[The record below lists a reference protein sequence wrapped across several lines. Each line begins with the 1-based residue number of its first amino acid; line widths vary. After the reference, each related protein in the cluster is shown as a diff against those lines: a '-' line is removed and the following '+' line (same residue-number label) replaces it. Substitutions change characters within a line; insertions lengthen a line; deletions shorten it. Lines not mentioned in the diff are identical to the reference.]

1 MELTNWHKSSRSGN
15 QGDCVEV
22 GHTSEGR
29 LVGIRDSK
37 DPGPVLL
44 VGRSAWLLFLA
55 DLRLGVLK

>member
-15 QGDCVEV
+15 QGDCVEI
-22 GHTSEGR
+22 GHTPEGH

-44 VGRSAWLLFLA
+44 VGRTAWAAFLD
-55 DLRLGVLK
+55 DLRLGLL